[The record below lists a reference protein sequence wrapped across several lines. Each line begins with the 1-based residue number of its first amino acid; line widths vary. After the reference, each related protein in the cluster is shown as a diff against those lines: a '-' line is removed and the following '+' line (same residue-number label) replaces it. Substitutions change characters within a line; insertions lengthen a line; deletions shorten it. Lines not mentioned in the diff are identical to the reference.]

1 MSNAKGSRSGCLI
14 FLGGRCLLNRRANK
28 EVGSPVSPGAGSI
41 AHLKWKSL
49 PRHFPLHPDWPCTAR
64 RTFAAFPQLPYID
77 FQFRDRAA
85 QGIAV
90 HAQLPGRPTLIALVL
105 LQDGQYELLF
115 EFPDSLGIE
124 NIASVHL
131 QDQSFELI
139 FHGVSLSIRRLSNS
153 SCHSWPTVAPFIS
166 ELCRTF
172 SP

>member
-1 MSNAKGSRSGCLI
+1 
-14 FLGGRCLLNRRANK
+14 
-28 EVGSPVSPGAGSI
+28 VSPGAGSI
-41 AHLKWKSL
+41 AHLKSKSL
-49 PRHFPLHPDWPCTAR
+49 PRHFLLDPDWPCTAR
-64 RTFAAFPQLPYID
+64 RTFAAFSQLPYID

-90 HAQLPGRPTLIALVL
+90 HAQLPRRPTLIALVL
-105 LQDGQYELLF
+105 LQDCQYELLF